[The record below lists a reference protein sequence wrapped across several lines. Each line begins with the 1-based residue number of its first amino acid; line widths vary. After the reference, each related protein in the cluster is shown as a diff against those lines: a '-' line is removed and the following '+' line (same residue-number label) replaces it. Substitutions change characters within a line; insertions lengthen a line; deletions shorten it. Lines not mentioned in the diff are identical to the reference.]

1 MRAGCDQRALGAGRA
16 GGRGAPAILPCTW
29 RGGRCSCPSPPP
41 AFASLRIRGAWE
53 QTAGLLKYSVLR
65 LEGFAKPDPVGQTEL
80 LDAGAIQ
87 RKALQG
93 KTDDLLQQLTKLAG
107 QRLKA
112 QSTKGIGEYLKASGK
127 FLIEVAAKAGIEVLV
142 KQYTGAG

>member
-1 MRAGCDQRALGAGRA
+1 
-16 GGRGAPAILPCTW
+16 
-29 RGGRCSCPSPPP
+29 
-41 AFASLRIRGAWE
+41 
-53 QTAGLLKYSVLR
+53 